1 MKKLSILL
9 AFFMLFTAASYAKSA
24 VVVAK
29 PQPVKEVV
37 TAKPTVAQMATFVNE
52 NPGLVSEL
60 KNAKSI
66 AEAKAIFDCYFSGVV
81 TTSCGGSYYVS
92 GYVSGNCIGGIIAV
106 MEFIDWL
113 DC

>member
-37 TAKPTVAQMATFVNE
+37 KAKTSVDQIVKFINE
-52 NPGLVSEL
+52 NPGLVKEI
-60 KNAKSI
+60 I
-66 AEAKAIFDCYFSGVV
+66 AAKAKAFFPITIV
-81 TTSCGGSYYVS
+81 TSCGTWTGTASCGSAS
-92 GYVSGNCIGGIIAV
+92 FGEC
-106 MEFIDWL
+106 MDFINDVADFL
-113 DC
+113 ESLC